1 MEHSV
6 GNRLEETAQ
15 SRVLILFF
23 FFSKSELAFVK
34 PAIAKYKNND
44 CSDS

>member
-15 SRVLILFF
+15 SRVLIFF
-23 FFSKSELAFVK
+23 FFSKSELTFVK
-34 PAIAKYKNND
+34 PAIAKYKNNG

>member
-15 SRVLILFF
+15 SRVLIF